1 LTQVLFTN
9 SKSRNA
15 CIVRDWPT
23 AEKALNLDIYTNPN
37 DHIAYANR
45 AFVMARKS
53 NWDHAL
59 QDAIK
64 VR

>member
-1 LTQVLFTN
+1 MTQVLVTN
-9 SKSRNA
+9 SEARNA
-15 CIVRDWPT
+15 CIVGDWPT
-23 AEKALNLDIYTNPN
+23 AEKAVNLDIYTNSN

-53 NWDHAL
+53 DWDRAL